1 MAGVDVS
8 LTQGSKAGCI
18 TYSAN
23 AVGDDT
29 VVIGDQTYTYKASPS
44 SANQVD
50 VGTDE
55 DTSIENLVAAING
68 GAGEG
73 SAYATGTVQNEYVTA
88 SADVANDEID
98 LTARYPGNWV
108 NGLHLAATGTGPSAA
123 AASFG
128 AVSGG
133 EDGAGRLEEYISGL
147 LELSEVPSDLYSELA
162 AVTEEGVGK
171 Y

>member
-8 LTQGSKAGCI
+8 LTQGSKAGCL
-18 TYSAN
+18 TFGGQVS
-23 AVGDDT
+23 GDDT
-29 VVIGDQTYTYKASPS
+29 FTIGDQTYTFKASPS

-50 VGTDE
+50 IGTDE
-55 DTSIENLVAAING
+55 DTSINNLVAAING

-73 SAYATGTVQNEYVTA
+73 TKYGTGTAQNAYVTA
-88 SADVANDEID
+88 SADTANDEID
-98 LTARYPGNWV
+98 LTARYPGDWI
-108 NGLHLAATGTGPSAA
+108 NGLHLAATGTNPGVG

-133 EDGAGRLEEYISGL
+133 TDGAGRLEEYISGL
-147 LELSEVPSDLYSELA
+147 LELSEVPSGLYSELA
-162 AVTEEGVGK
+162 AITEEDVGN